1 MVGVEM
7 AVGAVIARIITQY
20 SAKGSKAAQKDI
32 AKLGKD
38 FDKFAKRSA
47 LAFAAAGAA
56 VGAFTVKVGTDAVRA
71 AMDDQKSQVLLA
83 NSLRNTVGATDA
95 AIAGTE
101 DYITLLQKQVNV
113 TDDELRPALSR
124 LAAATGSIAGGQ
136 ELLGTALNVSADSG
150 ADLASSVGAIIKASK
165 GQFKALGNLVPGLSL
180 ATIKSKN
187 FGKALTEVNKITAG
201 AAAKRAQTLEYRLKG
216 LNIAYG
222 EILETLGYALLPV
235 IEKFADVI
243 TTKVLPQLEAWINA
257 NKDKLAASLDT
268 ILTKLPALIIQV
280 FDLFDYIQR
289 NLGTIKIL
297 GAVLVST
304 FAAAKVYAGVIALS
318 GAINILTAAFGRQ
331 AAAATAAGTATA
343 FATGGASALAA
354 VAGLAAFTTASL
366 IAYKQ
371 LTKNNK
377 VLDQTK
383 EATTAIAKDNNKVVV
398 ATGRVLG
405 NTTKLT
411 AEQQKQLATQEALNK
426 LKKMGV
432 VPTSETDPIQLEAVR
447 LNLLK
452 EQNLAQKAMYDQLL
466 ANYEATN
473 RMNIATQRYAD
484 ILMVI
489 ADNKISESEVNLLAQ
504 KWGITNYEVAKYLA
518 KVTGNVNLGSG
529 WDAAGL
535 AAADGWKIALG
546 DLNAYLLAVSKGSFI
561 APQFTPPT
569 QPQVN
574 KYDAIFKDLTA
585 KNIAA
590 GIQAGPAAGLAASSA
605 RLQAQADAYFA
616 ANPNIDPLTGA
627 LKMASGGIVTRP
639 TNALIGEAGAE
650 AVIPLSRFGQ
660 MGTTVNI
667 TVNGSVTSSNDLT
680 ETVRNGI
687 LAGQTSGRSINARVL
702 DL

>member
-1 MVGVEM
+1 M

-101 DYITLLQKQVNV
+101 DYITVLQKQVSV

-124 LAAATGSIAGGQ
+124 LVAAQGSIAGGQ
-136 ELLGTALNVSADSG
+136 ELLSTALNVSAASG
-150 ADLASSVGAIIKASK
+150 ADLATSVGAIIKASA
-165 GQFKALGNLVPGLSL
+165 GQFKGLKTLVPGLSNV
-180 ATIKSKN
+180 TIKSKN
-187 FGKALTEVNKITAG
+187 YAKALEEVNKQTAG

-243 TTKVLPQLEAWINA
+243 TTKVLPQLEAWIAA

-280 FDLFDYIQR
+280 FDLFDFIQR
-289 NLGTIKIL
+289 NLKTIEVL
-297 GAVLVST
+297 GALLVST

-318 GAINILTAAFGRQ
+318 GAINVLTAAFGRQ

-354 VAGLAAFTTASL
+354 AAALTVFATASL
-366 IAYKQ
+366 VTYKQ

-377 VLDQTK
+377 ELTK
-383 EATTAIAKDNNKVVV
+383 TEKTTTAIAKDYNKVVGT
-398 ATGRVLG
+398 TGKVLG

-411 AEQQKQLATQEALNK
+411 AEQQKQLASQVALNK
-426 LKKMGV
+426 LKAMGV
-432 VPTSETDPIQLEAVR
+432 VPTSETNPIQLEAVR

-452 EQNLAQKAMYDQLL
+452 EQNLAQQRMYDQLL
-466 ANYEATN
+466 ANYNATE
-473 RMNIATQRYAD
+473 RMNIAAQRYAD
-484 ILMVI
+484 ILTVI
-489 ADNKISESEVNLLAQ
+489 ADSKISEQEVNLLAS
-504 KWGITNYEVAKYLA
+504 KWNLTNYEVLKYIA
-518 KVTGNVNLGSG
+518 SVTGNVNLGKG
-529 WDAAGL
+529 WDEAGL
-535 AAADGWKIALG
+535 AAADGWKKALEQ
-546 DLNAYLLAVSKGSFI
+546 LNKYLAAVGKGAFV
-561 APQFTPPT
+561 APQNIPGGGGGAVMPPT
-569 QPQVN
+569 STDVVDKIIQDFTKAVETIPNPQTSLPG
-574 KYDAIFKDLTA
+574 YGAYR
-585 KNIAA
+585 A
-590 GIQAGPAAGLAASSA
+590 GERNTSSPMTSNSGLPGYQDYRAGERASS
-605 RLQAQADAYFA
+605 
-616 ANPNIDPLTGA
+616 P
-627 LKMASGGIVTRP
+627 S
-639 TNALIGEAGAE
+639 
-650 AVIPLSRFGQ
+650 
-660 MGTTVNI
+660 VNI

-687 LAGQTSGRSINARVL
+687 LAGQTSGRSITARVL

>member
-1 MVGVEM
+1 M

-95 AIAGTE
+95 AIASSEEFVTA
-101 DYITLLQKQVNV
+101 LQKEVSV
-113 TDDELRPALSR
+113 TDDELRPALAR
-124 LAAATGSIAGGQ
+124 LTAATGSIAGGQ
-136 ELLGTALNVSADSG
+136 ELLGTALNVSAASG
-150 ADLASSVGAIIKASK
+150 ADLATSVGAIIKASA
-165 GQFKALGNLVPGLSL
+165 GQFRALKTLVPGLSN

-187 FGKALTEVNKITAG
+187 YGKALEEVNKQTAG
-201 AAAKRAQTLEYRLKG
+201 AASKRAATLEYRLKG

-280 FDLFDYIQR
+280 FDLFDFIQR
-289 NLGTIKIL
+289 NLTTIQVL
-297 GAVLVST
+297 GAALVST

-398 ATGRVLG
+398 ATGKVLG

-535 AAADGWKIALG
+535 AAADGWKTALVE
-546 DLNAYLLAVSKGSFI
+546 LNKYLLLVGKGAFV
-561 APQFTPPT
+561 APINVPPPT
-569 QPQVN
+569 QAPVN
-574 KYDAIFKDLTA
+574 KYDEIKKSLEKELIGMGID
-585 KNIAA
+585 KGAA
-590 GIQAGPAAGLAASSA
+590 SGLAASSA

>member
-1 MVGVEM
+1 M
-7 AVGAVIARIITQY
+7 
-20 SAKGSKAAQKDI
+20 
-32 AKLGKD
+32 
-38 FDKFAKRSA
+38 
-47 LAFAAAGAA
+47 
-56 VGAFTVKVGTDAVRA
+56 
-71 AMDDQKSQVLLA
+71 
-83 NSLRNTVGATDA
+83 RNTVGATDA
-95 AIAGTE
+95 TIASTE
-101 DYITLLQKQVNV
+101 QYITLLQKQVSV
-113 TDDELRPALSR
+113 TDSELRPALAR
-124 LAAATGSIAGGQ
+124 LTAATGSIETGQ
-136 ELLGTALNVSADSG
+136 KLLATALNVSAQSG
-150 ADLASSVGAIIKASK
+150 ADLASSSDAIIKATRGQYK
-165 GQFKALGNLVPGLSL
+165 GLALLVPQLSNS
-180 ATIKSKN
+180 TIKSKN
-187 FGKALTEVNKITAG
+187 FAKALGEVDKATAG
-201 AAAKRAQTLEYRLKG
+201 AASKRAATLEYRLKG

-243 TTKVLPQLEAWINA
+243 TTKVLPQLEAWIAA

-280 FDLFDYIQR
+280 FDLFNYIQR
-289 NLGTIKIL
+289 NLGTIQVL
-297 GAVLVST
+297 GALLVST

-354 VAGLAAFTTASL
+354 AAGLAAFTTASL

-377 VLDQTK
+377 VLDKTK

-398 ATGRVLG
+398 TTGKVLG

-411 AEQQKQLATQEALNK
+411 AEQQKQLASQQALNK
-426 LKKMGV
+426 LKAMGV
-432 VPTSETDPIQLEAVR
+432 TPTSETDPIQLEAVR

-466 ANYEATN
+466 ANYDATN
-473 RMNIATQRYAD
+473 RMNIAAQRYAD

-504 KWGITNYEVAKYLA
+504 KWGITNYEVTKYLA
-518 KVTGNVNLGSG
+518 SVTGNVNLGSG

-535 AAADGWKIALG
+535 AAAEGWKTALG
-546 DLNAYLLAVSKGSFI
+546 DLNKYLEAVGKGSFV
-561 APQFTPPT
+561 APKNVPT
-569 QPQVN
+569 TSTSPTVVS
-574 KYDAIFKDLTA
+574 DS
-585 KNIAA
+585 
-590 GIQAGPAAGLAASSA
+590 LAAAKAQIEASTV
-605 RLQAQADAYFA
+605 RLNQINQSLLEKI
-616 ANPNIDPLTGA
+616 ANTNKIPDTPTL
-627 LKMASGGIVTRP
+627 SGPSNTFIPGYSDYR
-639 TNALIGEAGAE
+639 AGERSTS
-650 AVIPLSRFGQ
+650 VV
-660 MGTTVNI
+660 VN
-667 TVNGSVTSSNDLT
+667 VAGSVSSQSDLT

>member
-1 MVGVEM
+1 MVGVKV
-7 AVGAVIARIITQY
+7 AIGAVIARIVTQY

-71 AMDDQKSQVLLA
+71 AMEDQKSQVLLA

-101 DYITLLQKQVNV
+101 EYITVLQKQVSV

-124 LAAATGSIAGGQ
+124 LVGATGSIETGQ
-136 ELLGTALNVSADSG
+136 KLLATALNVSAQSG
-150 ADLASSVGAIIKASK
+150 ADLASSSDAIIKATRGQYK
-165 GQFKALGNLVPGLSL
+165 GLALLVPQLSNS
-180 ATIKSKN
+180 TIKSKD
-187 FGKALTEVNKITAG
+187 FAKALGEVDKATAG
-201 AAAKRAQTLEYRLKG
+201 AASKRAATLEYRLKG

-235 IEKFADVI
+235 IEKFADVV
-243 TTKVLPQLEAWINA
+243 TTKVLPQLEAWIAA

-280 FDLFDYIQR
+280 FDLFNFIQR
-289 NLGTIKIL
+289 NLKTIEIL
-297 GAVLVST
+297 GALLVST

-318 GAINILTAAFGRQ
+318 GAINVLTAAFGRQ

-354 VAGLAAFTTASL
+354 AAALTVFATASL
-366 IAYKQ
+366 VTYKQ

-377 VLDQTK
+377 ELTK
-383 EATTAIAKDNNKVVV
+383 TEKTTTAIAKDYGKVVGT
-398 ATGRVLG
+398 TGKVLG

-411 AEQQKQLATQEALNK
+411 AEQQKQLASQVALNK
-426 LKKMGV
+426 LKAMGV
-432 VPTSETDPIQLEAVR
+432 VPTSETNPIQLEAVR

-452 EQNLAQKAMYDQLL
+452 EQNLAQQRMYDQLL
-466 ANYEATN
+466 ANYNATE
-473 RMNIATQRYAD
+473 RMNIASQRYAD

-489 ADNKISESEVNLLAQ
+489 ADSKISEEEVNLLAA
-504 KWGITNYEVAKYLA
+504 KWNLTNIEVLKYIA
-518 KVTGNVNLGSG
+518 SVTGNVNLGKG
-529 WDAAGL
+529 WDAAGY
-535 AAADGWKIALG
+535 AAADGWKKALEE
-546 DLNAYLLAVSKGSFI
+546 L
-561 APQFTPPT
+561 
-569 QPQVN
+569 N
-574 KYDAIFKDLTA
+574 KY
-585 KNIAA
+585 
-590 GIQAGPAAGLAASSA
+590 LAAVGKGAFVAPPFVPGGGGAGMPSTTSDVVDKIVQDFTKAVETIPNPQTSLPGYGAYRAGERNTSSPMTSNSGLPGYQDYRA
-605 RLQAQADAYFA
+605 GERASS
-616 ANPNIDPLTGA
+616 PN
-627 LKMASGGIVTRP
+627 
-639 TNALIGEAGAE
+639 
-650 AVIPLSRFGQ
+650 
-660 MGTTVNI
+660 VNI

-687 LAGQTSGRSINARVL
+687 LAGQTSGRSITARVL

>member
-1 MVGVEM
+1 M
-7 AVGAVIARIITQY
+7 AIGAVIARIVTQY

-71 AMDDQKSQVLLA
+71 AMEDQKSQVLLA

-101 DYITLLQKQVNV
+101 EYITVLQKQVSV

-124 LAAATGSIAGGQ
+124 LTAATGSIAGGQ
-136 ELLGTALNVSADSG
+136 ELLSTALNVSAASG
-150 ADLASSVGAIIKASK
+150 ADLATSVGAIIKASA
-165 GQFKALGNLVPGLSL
+165 GQFRALKTLVPGLSN

-187 FGKALTEVNKITAG
+187 YAKALEEVNSQTAG

-222 EILETLGYALLPV
+222 EVLETLGYALLPV

-243 TTKVLPQLEAWINA
+243 VTKVLPQLEAWINA

-289 NLGTIKIL
+289 NIGTIQVF
-297 GAVLVST
+297 GAVLLT
-304 FAAAKVYAGVIALS
+304 AFASAKVFAGIVALT
-318 GAINILTAAFGRQ
+318 GAVRVLAVAFGAQ
-331 AAAATAAGTATA
+331 AVAATAAGIATGLATA
-343 FATGGASALAA
+343 GASVVAA
-354 VAGLAAFTTASL
+354 TAAFV
-366 IAYKQ
+366 AYKA

-377 VLDQTK
+377 VLDKTK
-383 EATTAIAKDNNKVVV
+383 EKTAAVAKDFSKVVGT
-398 ATGRVLG
+398 TGKVLG

-411 AEQQKQLATQEALNK
+411 AEQKKQLSTQEALNK
-426 LKKMGV
+426 LKAFGV
-432 VPTSETDPIQLEAVR
+432 VPTSETNPIQLEAVR

-452 EQNLAQKAMYDQLL
+452 EQNLAQQKMYDQLL
-466 ANYEATN
+466 ANYNATE
-473 RMNIATQRYAD
+473 RMNIASQRYAD
-484 ILMVI
+484 ILTVI
-489 ADNKISESEVNLLAQ
+489 ADSKISEEEVNLLAN
-504 KWGITNYEVAKYLA
+504 KWNLTNYEVLKYIA
-518 KVTGNVNLGSG
+518 KVTGNVNLGAG
-529 WDAAGL
+529 WDEAGL
-535 AAADGWKIALG
+535 AAADGWKKALA
-546 DLNAYLLAVSKGSFI
+546 DLNAYLAAVGKGAFV
-561 APQFTPPT
+561 APQNIPGGAGGAVMPPT
-569 QPQVN
+569 STDVVDKIIQDFTKAVETIPNPQTSLPGYGAYRESERTGMSSMLSN
-574 KYDAIFKDLTA
+574 TALPGYKDYR
-585 KNIAA
+585 A
-590 GIQAGPAAGLAASSA
+590 GERASS
-605 RLQAQADAYFA
+605 
-616 ANPNIDPLTGA
+616 P
-627 LKMASGGIVTRP
+627 S
-639 TNALIGEAGAE
+639 
-650 AVIPLSRFGQ
+650 
-660 MGTTVNI
+660 VNI

-687 LAGQTSGRSINARVL
+687 LAGQTSGRSITARVL

>member
-1 MVGVEM
+1 M

-71 AMDDQKSQVLLA
+71 AIEDQKSQVLLA

-101 DYITLLQKQVNV
+101 DYITVLQKQVSV

-124 LAAATGSIAGGQ
+124 LVAATGSIAGGQ
-136 ELLGTALNVSADSG
+136 ELLSTALNVSAASG
-150 ADLASSVGAIIKASK
+150 ADLATSVGAIIKASA
-165 GQFKALGNLVPGLSL
+165 GQFKALKTLVPGLSNV
-180 ATIKSKN
+180 TIKSKN
-187 FGKALTEVNKITAG
+187 YGKALEEVNKQTAG
-201 AAAKRAQTLEYRLKG
+201 AASKRAQTLEFRLKG

-222 EILETLGYALLPV
+222 EVLETLGYALLPV
-235 IEKFADVI
+235 IEKFADIV
-243 TTKVLPQLEAWINA
+243 TTKVLPQLEAWIAA

-280 FDLFDYIQR
+280 FDLFDFIQR
-289 NLGTIKIL
+289 NLKTIEVL
-297 GAVLVST
+297 GALLVST

-318 GAINILTAAFGRQ
+318 GAINVLTAAFGRQ

-354 VAGLAAFTTASL
+354 AAALTVFATASL
-366 IAYKQ
+366 VTYKQ

-377 VLDQTK
+377 ELTK
-383 EATTAIAKDNNKVVV
+383 TEKTTTAIAKDYNKVVGT
-398 ATGRVLG
+398 TGKVLG

-411 AEQQKQLATQEALNK
+411 AEQQKQLASQVALNK
-426 LKKMGV
+426 LKAMGV
-432 VPTSETDPIQLEAVR
+432 VPTSETNPIQLEAVR

-452 EQNLAQKAMYDQLL
+452 EQNLAQQRMYDQLL
-466 ANYEATN
+466 ANYNATE
-473 RMNIATQRYAD
+473 RMNIAAQRYAD
-484 ILMVI
+484 ILTVI
-489 ADNKISESEVNLLAQ
+489 ADSKISEQEVNLLAA
-504 KWGITNYEVAKYLA
+504 KWNLTNIEVLKYIA
-518 KVTGNVNLGSG
+518 SVTGNVNLGKG
-529 WDAAGL
+529 WDAAGY
-535 AAADGWKIALG
+535 AAADGWKAALEE
-546 DLNAYLLAVSKGSFI
+546 LNKYLAAVGKGAFV
-561 APQFTPPT
+561 APQNIPGGGGGGMPPT
-569 QPQVN
+569 TSDVVDKIVQDFTKAVETIPNPQTSLPG
-574 KYDAIFKDLTA
+574 YGAYR
-585 KNIAA
+585 A
-590 GIQAGPAAGLAASSA
+590 GERNTSSPMTSNSGLPGYQDYRAGERASS
-605 RLQAQADAYFA
+605 
-616 ANPNIDPLTGA
+616 P
-627 LKMASGGIVTRP
+627 S
-639 TNALIGEAGAE
+639 
-650 AVIPLSRFGQ
+650 
-660 MGTTVNI
+660 VNI

-687 LAGQTSGRSINARVL
+687 LAGQTSGRSITARVL

>member
-1 MVGVEM
+1 M

-47 LAFAAAGAA
+47 IAFAAAGAA

-71 AMDDQKSQVLLA
+71 AIEDQKSQVLLA

-101 DYITLLQKQVNV
+101 EYITVLQKQVSV

-136 ELLGTALNVSADSG
+136 ELLGTALNVSAQSG
-150 ADLASSVGAIIKASK
+150 ADLATSSNAIIKAMK
-165 GQFKALGNLVPGLSL
+165 GQGRALGLLVPGLSA
-180 ATIKSKN
+180 ATIKSKDFN
-187 FGKALTEVNKITAG
+187 KILTETNRETFG
-201 AAAKRAQTLEYRLKG
+201 AASKRAQTLEYRLKG

-222 EILETLGYALLPV
+222 EVLETLGYALLPV
-235 IEKFADVI
+235 IEKFVDVI
-243 TTKVLPQLEAWINA
+243 VTKVLPQLEAWINA

-268 ILTKLPALIIQV
+268 ILTKLPVLIIQV
-280 FDLFDYIQR
+280 FDLFNYIQR
-289 NLGTIKIL
+289 NLGTIQVL
-297 GAVLVST
+297 GALLVST

-318 GAINILTAAFGRQ
+318 GAINVLTAAFGRQ

-354 VAGLAAFTTASL
+354 AAALTVFATASL
-366 IAYKQ
+366 VTYKQ

-377 VLDQTK
+377 ELTK
-383 EATTAIAKDNNKVVV
+383 TEKTTTAIAKDYGKVVGS
-398 ATGRVLG
+398 TGKVLS

-411 AEQQKQLATQEALNK
+411 AEQKKQLASQEALNK
-426 LKKMGV
+426 LKAFGV
-432 VPTSETDPIQLEAVR
+432 TPTSETDPIQLEAVR

-452 EQNLAQKAMYDQLL
+452 EQNLAQQRMYDQLL
-466 ANYEATN
+466 ANYNATE
-473 RMNIATQRYAD
+473 RMNIASQRYAD
-484 ILMVI
+484 ILTVI
-489 ADNKISESEVNLLAQ
+489 ADSKISEEEVNLLAA
-504 KWGITNYEVAKYLA
+504 KWNLTNIEVLKYIA
-518 KVTGNVNLGSG
+518 SVTGNVNLGSG

-535 AAADGWKIALG
+535 AAADGWKKALEE
-546 DLNAYLLAVSKGSFI
+546 LNKYLAAVGKGAFV
-561 APQFTPPT
+561 APQFVP
-569 QPQVN
+569 
-574 KYDAIFKDLTA
+574 
-585 KNIAA
+585 
-590 GIQAGPAAGLAASSA
+590 GGAGPSVPSISTDIVDKVIKDFEKAAETVLTPQELATREYRAGERNPIMANPQTILPGYPDYRAGERASSPSVNMSA
-605 RLQAQADAYFA
+605 LPGYRDYRAGERASS
-616 ANPNIDPLTGA
+616 PN
-627 LKMASGGIVTRP
+627 
-639 TNALIGEAGAE
+639 
-650 AVIPLSRFGQ
+650 
-660 MGTTVNI
+660 VNI

-687 LAGQTSGRSINARVL
+687 LAGQTSGRSITARVL

>member
-1 MVGVEM
+1 M

-47 LAFAAAGAA
+47 IAFAAAGAA

-71 AMDDQKSQVLLA
+71 AIEDQKSQVLLA

-101 DYITLLQKQVNV
+101 EYITVLQKQVSV

-124 LAAATGSIAGGQ
+124 LSAATGSIAGGQ
-136 ELLGTALNVSADSG
+136 ELLSTALNVSAASG
-150 ADLASSVGAIIKASK
+150 ADLATSVGAIIKASA
-165 GQFKALGNLVPGLSL
+165 GQFRALKTLVPGLSN
-180 ATIKSKN
+180 ATIKSKDYA
-187 FGKALTEVNKITAG
+187 KAIEEVNNQTAG
-201 AAAKRAQTLEYRLKG
+201 AASKRAQTLEYRLKG

-222 EILETLGYALLPV
+222 EVLETLGYALLPV

-268 ILTKLPALIIQV
+268 ILTKLPVLIIQV
-280 FDLFDYIQR
+280 FDLFNYIQR
-289 NLGTIKIL
+289 NLGTIQVL
-297 GAVLVST
+297 GALLVST

-318 GAINILTAAFGRQ
+318 GAINVLTAAFGRQ

-354 VAGLAAFTTASL
+354 AAALTVFATASL
-366 IAYKQ
+366 VTYKQ

-377 VLDQTK
+377 ELTK
-383 EATTAIAKDNNKVVV
+383 TEKTTTAIAKDYGKVVGS
-398 ATGRVLG
+398 TGKVLG

-411 AEQQKQLATQEALNK
+411 AEQKKQLASQEALNK
-426 LKKMGV
+426 LKAFGV
-432 VPTSETDPIQLEAVR
+432 TPTSETNPIQLEAVR

-452 EQNLAQKAMYDQLL
+452 EQNLAQQKMYDQLL
-466 ANYEATN
+466 ANYNATE
-473 RMNIATQRYAD
+473 RMNIASQRYAD

-489 ADNKISESEVNLLAQ
+489 ADSKISEEEVNLLAA
-504 KWGITNYEVAKYLA
+504 KWNLTNYEVVKYIA
-518 KVTGNVNLGSG
+518 KVTGNVNLGAG

-535 AAADGWKIALG
+535 AAADGWKKALAE
-546 DLNAYLLAVSKGSFI
+546 LNAYLAAVGKGAFVAPPFVPGGGGPGVGPIIDPTTTDLVDKIVEDFTKAAETI
-561 APQFTPPT
+561 ANPQTSLPGYGAYRAGERNPIMAN
-569 QPQVN
+569 PQTILPG
-574 KYDAIFKDLTA
+574 YKDYR
-585 KNIAA
+585 A
-590 GIQAGPAAGLAASSA
+590 GERASS
-605 RLQAQADAYFA
+605 
-616 ANPNIDPLTGA
+616 P
-627 LKMASGGIVTRP
+627 S
-639 TNALIGEAGAE
+639 
-650 AVIPLSRFGQ
+650 
-660 MGTTVNI
+660 VNI

-687 LAGQTSGRSINARVL
+687 LAGQTSGRSITARVL

>member
-71 AMDDQKSQVLLA
+71 AIEDQKSQVLLA

-101 DYITLLQKQVNV
+101 DYITVLQKQVSV

-124 LAAATGSIAGGQ
+124 LVAATGSIAGGQ
-136 ELLGTALNVSADSG
+136 ELLSTALNVSAASG
-150 ADLASSVGAIIKASK
+150 ADLATSVGAIIKASA
-165 GQFKALGNLVPGLSL
+165 GQFKALKTLVPGLSNV
-180 ATIKSKN
+180 TIKSKN
-187 FGKALTEVNKITAG
+187 YGKALEEVNKQTAG
-201 AAAKRAQTLEYRLKG
+201 AASKRAQTLEFRLKG

-222 EILETLGYALLPV
+222 EVLETLGYALLPV
-235 IEKFADVI
+235 IEKFADIV
-243 TTKVLPQLEAWINA
+243 TTKVLPQLEAWIAA

-280 FDLFDYIQR
+280 FDLFDFIQR
-289 NLGTIKIL
+289 NLKTIEVL
-297 GAVLVST
+297 GALLVST

-318 GAINILTAAFGRQ
+318 GAINVLTAAFGRQ

-354 VAGLAAFTTASL
+354 AAALAVFATASL
-366 IAYKQ
+366 VTYKQ

-377 VLDQTK
+377 ELTK
-383 EATTAIAKDNNKVVV
+383 TEKTTTAIAKDYNKVVGT
-398 ATGRVLG
+398 TGKVLG

-411 AEQQKQLATQEALNK
+411 AEQQKQLASQVALNK
-426 LKKMGV
+426 LKAMGV
-432 VPTSETDPIQLEAVR
+432 VPTSETNPIQLEAVR

-452 EQNLAQKAMYDQLL
+452 EQNLAQQRMYDQLL
-466 ANYEATN
+466 ANYNATE
-473 RMNIATQRYAD
+473 RMNIAAQRYAD
-484 ILMVI
+484 ILTVI
-489 ADNKISESEVNLLAQ
+489 ADSKISEQEVNLLAA
-504 KWGITNYEVAKYLA
+504 KWNLTNIEVLKYIA
-518 KVTGNVNLGSG
+518 SVTGNVNLGKG
-529 WDAAGL
+529 WDAAGY
-535 AAADGWKIALG
+535 AAADGWKAALEE
-546 DLNAYLLAVSKGSFI
+546 LNKYLAAVGKGAFV
-561 APQFTPPT
+561 APQNIPGGGGGGMPPT
-569 QPQVN
+569 TSDVVDKIVQDFTKAVETIPNPQTSLPG
-574 KYDAIFKDLTA
+574 YGAYR
-585 KNIAA
+585 A
-590 GIQAGPAAGLAASSA
+590 GERNTSSPMTSNSGLPGYQDYRAGERASS
-605 RLQAQADAYFA
+605 
-616 ANPNIDPLTGA
+616 P
-627 LKMASGGIVTRP
+627 S
-639 TNALIGEAGAE
+639 
-650 AVIPLSRFGQ
+650 
-660 MGTTVNI
+660 VNI

-687 LAGQTSGRSINARVL
+687 LAGQTSGRSITARVL

>member
-1 MVGVEM
+1 M

-71 AMDDQKSQVLLA
+71 AIEDQKSQVLLA

-95 AIAGTE
+95 TIASTE
-101 DYITLLQKQVNV
+101 QYITLLQKQVSV
-113 TDDELRPALSR
+113 TDSELRPALAR
-124 LAAATGSIAGGQ
+124 LTAATGSIETGQ
-136 ELLGTALNVSADSG
+136 KLLATALNVSAQSG
-150 ADLASSVGAIIKASK
+150 ADLASSSDAIIKATRGQYK
-165 GQFKALGNLVPGLSL
+165 GLALLVPQLSNS
-180 ATIKSKN
+180 TIKSKN
-187 FGKALTEVNKITAG
+187 FAKALGEVDKATAG
-201 AAAKRAQTLEYRLKG
+201 AASKRAATLEYRLKG

-243 TTKVLPQLEAWINA
+243 TTKVLPQLEAWIAA

-280 FDLFDYIQR
+280 FDLFNYIQR
-289 NLGTIKIL
+289 NLGTIQVL
-297 GAVLVST
+297 GALLVST

-354 VAGLAAFTTASL
+354 AAGLAAFTTASL

-377 VLDQTK
+377 VLDKTK
-383 EATTAIAKDNNKVVV
+383 EVTTAIAKDNNKVVV
-398 ATGRVLG
+398 TTGKVLG

-411 AEQQKQLATQEALNK
+411 AEQQKQLASQQALNK

-432 VPTSETDPIQLEAVR
+432 VPTSETDPIQLEAVK

-452 EQNLAQKAMYDQLL
+452 EQNLAQKGMYDQLL

-473 RMNIATQRYAD
+473 RMNIAAQRYAD

-489 ADNKISESEVNLLAQ
+489 ADNKISDSEVNLLAQ
-504 KWGITNYEVAKYLA
+504 KWGITNYEVTKYLA
-518 KVTGNVNLGSG
+518 SVTGNVNLGSG

-535 AAADGWKIALG
+535 AAAEGWKTALG
-546 DLNAYLLAVSKGSFI
+546 DLNKYLEAVGKGSFVAPKNVPTTSTSPTVVSDSLAEAKAQIEASTVRLNQINQSLLEKI
-561 APQFTPPT
+561 ANTNKISDTPTLSGSSNTFIPG
-569 QPQVN
+569 
-574 KYDAIFKDLTA
+574 YSDYRASER
-585 KNIAA
+585 
-590 GIQAGPAAGLAASSA
+590 ASS
-605 RLQAQADAYFA
+605 
-616 ANPNIDPLTGA
+616 P
-627 LKMASGGIVTRP
+627 
-639 TNALIGEAGAE
+639 
-650 AVIPLSRFGQ
+650 
-660 MGTTVNI
+660 TVNI
-667 TVNGSVTSSNDLT
+667 TVNGSVSSSNDLT

-687 LAGQTSGRSINARVL
+687 LAGQTSGRSITARVL